1 MNHAI
6 VNSEPIVLEIRDA
19 DATLAGL
26 PIRGTYGGGG
36 IHAPV
41 SDIPGEGWCRWAFQH
56 IKHPIV
62 PQWAYPIVEARA
74 LPLKSQVP
82 AHAAAIDARGEL
94 PPGWFVDPGPP
105 SGATKANDG
114 RIR

>member
-6 VNSEPIVLEIRDA
+6 VLAEADARQLRDA
-19 DATLAGL
+19 DAPLAGL

-41 SDIPGEGWCRWAFQH
+41 SDTPGPGWCRWAFQW
-56 IKHPIV
+56 IKHPKA

-74 LPLKSQVP
+74 LPLKAQVP

-94 PPGWFVDPGPP
+94 PPGWFVDPGMPNTTDTP
-105 SGATKANDG
+105 
-114 RIR
+114 RRL